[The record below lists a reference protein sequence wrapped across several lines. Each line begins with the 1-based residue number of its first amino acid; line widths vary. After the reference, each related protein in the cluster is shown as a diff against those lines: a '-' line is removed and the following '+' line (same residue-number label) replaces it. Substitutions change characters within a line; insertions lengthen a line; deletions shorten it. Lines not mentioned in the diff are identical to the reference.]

1 MSRRIPFKVVSGD
14 VSDQRA
20 ASAMFLSETAEGLN
34 DGANFLQKLTPE
46 DVAAIRAAARAM
58 TVREGDAIFRQ
69 GERHDGIFLIEAG
82 RVRVFYTGPSG
93 CEITLAYWTP
103 GHFIGGPEIY
113 GGGRHIWSGEA
124 VEDCRVSHF
133 TGAVLRKL
141 IAHRRDFAAC
151 LIEGL
156 VAKGKCYSAL
166 VQMLGTRSVIERLA
180 QFLLNMGQLYG
191 DADGA
196 RIVIRRTVTHDQI
209 ASMVGAT
216 RQWVT
221 MTLDRF
227 QKNGIITITRHA
239 INIEKPD
246 LLRVIVG
253 EGPDD

>member
-1 MSRRIPFKVVSGD
+1 MSRRVPFKIVSSD
-14 VSDQRA
+14 ATDQRA
-20 ASAMFLSETAEGLN
+20 ASAMFLSETTEGLN
-34 DGANFLQKLTPE
+34 DGANFLQRLTPG
-46 DVAAIRAAARAM
+46 DLAAIRTAARLI
-58 TVREGDAIFRQ
+58 TFREGDAIFRQ

-93 CEITLAYWTP
+93 REITLAYWTL

-124 VEDCRVSHF
+124 VEDCQASHF
-133 TGAVLRKL
+133 TGAVIRNL
-141 IAHRRDFAAC
+141 IAHRHDFAAC

-180 QFLLNMGQLYG
+180 QFLLNIGQLYG
-191 DADGA
+191 EADGT

-227 QKNGIITITRHA
+227 QKNGIITMTRHA

-246 LLRVIVG
+246 LLRVIIG
-253 EGPDD
+253 EGPDE